1 MFLVQFCKSLHFNLI
16 NGTYKFRHSNINEPI
31 EFAGCYDPRAGRSV
45 TMNFFHRDL
54 ARPSASLFGSKA
66 SALRTSGLIMGIV
79 FGALLPSPDSASLFC
94 LRWYHSRRGSVDL
107 SLQQIKHSRHRSLK
121 LLLCTQQIDNICFHC
136 SQFPQTHLSH
146 TLYVLFIKMFSF
158 YINTCAV

>member
-16 NGTYKFRHSNINEPI
+16 NGTYRFWHSNINEPI
-31 EFAGCYDPRAGRSV
+31 EFAGCYDPRAAPWPW
-45 TMNFFHRDL
+45 MFFHRDL
-54 ARPSASLFGSKA
+54 ARPSPSLFGSKA